1 VSRREPDAIPNT
13 LNRFAVGVTGK
24 GLIAILN
31 APLQARRRDFVE
43 VEDAGM
49 PEWPAV
55 APLTAPEA
63 LNLAAWLVAV
73 TGRRAEFNALLD
85 AIEKT

>member
-1 VSRREPDAIPNT
+1 MSRRELDT
-13 LNRFAVGVTGK
+13 LNKFAVGVAGD
-24 GLIAILN
+24 GRIAILN
-31 APLQARRRDFVE
+31 APLQCRRRDFVE

-55 APLTAPEA
+55 APLTASEA

-73 TGRRAEFNALLD
+73 TGQRSRFDALLD

>member
-1 VSRREPDAIPNT
+1 VSRREPDVPAT
-13 LNRFAVGVTGK
+13 LNKFAVGVAGD
-24 GLIAILN
+24 GSIVILN

-55 APLTAPEA
+55 APLTVSEA